1 MTSTRLARSYFDK
14 ARRRIRALQALFE
27 DEGYSDVIREAQEL
41 VELVLKGMLRFVGI
55 EPPKQHD
62 VGGLL
67 VQHRDRLPPRVAA
80 AADRLAEIS
89 HRLRKEREFAFYGD
103 DDFIPT
109 EEYTRADAET
119 ALDDARFALGLVE
132 EFPTGD

>member
-1 MTSTRLARSYFDK
+1 MTSTRLARSCFDK
-14 ARRRIRALQALFE
+14 ARRRIRAVQALFE

-67 VQHRDRLPPRVAA
+67 VPHRDRLPERVAA
-80 AADRLAEIS
+80 AADRLA
-89 HRLRKEREFAFYGD
+89 
-103 DDFIPT
+103 
-109 EEYTRADAET
+109 
-119 ALDDARFALGLVE
+119 DARFTLALVD
-132 EFPTGD
+132 EFPTGE